1 MNLGS
6 KNELKRVFFDDRT
19 KKSNIFE
26 TSTFFKSMKLIGLLF
41 LLIVFSNFASTQV
54 GMGKWRMHVS
64 PYEAL
69 DVVEGNKTVYAA
81 LSKGLLEY
89 DIESGEQSLRTAADY
104 LSDISPTALGYDLNS
119 KTVLIGYENGNLDF
133 LQDERITNLP
143 AILQSSINGVKRINS
158 IVCKGNNAYLATG
171 FGIVVINLQKREVRD
186 TYNPTPMDESILDI
200 TFLNDSIYALTESGL
215 YVGVESNDFLADPS
229 QWSQVSSVI
238 DYSASGIY
246 NSIEAYENTLFLGY
260 NDQLY
265 GSDTLFRLV
274 GNQWEV
280 FLDEIELNGLNVS
293 NNLLLASLEGGVV
306 VFESNLTAQQT
317 IYQYEN
323 TSFPRPNNAIFD
335 GENFYISDN
344 TYGLV
349 KAKNAFESSQIIF
362 EGPLF
367 NLAYR
372 ADWNNGKL
380 AVAAGGNSG
389 TSPAF
394 LQEGGYTM
402 QDEEWISVNPNNQ
415 PILQGKNIW
424 DFISVSVN
432 PSDIEEVA
440 FGTYSELPLVIMKNG
455 AITDTFGYSN
465 SLLTSLSGSG
475 TTGVAKITDVCFDN
489 NSNLW
494 IANAESERPLKVR
507 DENGTWFDFDLG
519 NQVKNKGTR
528 RLVIDDNDIKWMAID
543 GVGLVAFDHGE
554 NIDDASDDRYKVFTT
569 SVNSGDLPTSTIDA
583 IAVDFDNNIWIGT
596 PEGMR
601 VLYNSS
607 NVFDASPGD
616 YNFQKLLI
624 EFGENVEIVL
634 GTTQITDIEIDG
646 ANRKW
651 IATANSGAFLL
662 EPDGLDVVEN
672 FTSENSPLLNNNI
685 LDITIDQNNGEVY
698 FVTNDGLIS
707 YRSDASQGD
716 NNYTNV
722 NVFPNPVRPDYFG
735 PVTIQ
740 GIAYNSD
747 VKITDM
753 AGNLVFQTTSNGGT
767 ATWNGRT
774 LQGERVQTGVY
785 LIWTSIDNQDVKGRK
800 VGKVVFIN

>member
-1 MNLGS
+1 
-6 KNELKRVFFDDRT
+6 
-19 KKSNIFE
+19 
-26 TSTFFKSMKLIGLLF
+26 MKLTVFLITLLGISSLAF
-41 LLIVFSNFASTQV
+41 NQV
-54 GMGKWRMHVS
+54 GMGKWRMHIS
-64 PYEAL
+64 PYEAI
-69 DVVEGNKTVYAA
+69 DVVKGNNTVYAA
-81 LSKGLLEY
+81 LSRGLMEY
-89 DIESGEQSLRTAADY
+89 DIESGEQTLRTAADY

-119 KTVLIGYENGNLDF
+119 QTVLIGYENGNLDF

-143 AILQSSINGVKRINS
+143 AIVQSSINGIKRINA
-158 IVCKGNNAYLATG
+158 IVCKGDNAYLATG
-171 FGIVVINLQKREVRD
+171 FGIVVINLQKREVKD
-186 TYNPTPMDESILDI
+186 TYNPTSLEESILDI

-215 YVGVESNDFLADPS
+215 YIGAESNNFLADPS
-229 QWSQVSSVI
+229 QWTQVSSVI
-238 DYSASGIY
+238 DYSSSGTY
-246 NSIEAYENTLFLGY
+246 NSVEAYENNLFLSY
-260 NDQLY
+260 NDELY
-265 GSDTLFRLV
+265 SSDTLFMLT

-280 FLDEIELNGLNVS
+280 FLDEIEINGLNIS
-293 NNLLLASLEGGVV
+293 NNLLLVSAEGGVI
-306 VFESNLTAQQT
+306 VFESDLTEQQT

-323 TSFPRPNNAIFD
+323 TVFPSPNNAVFD
-335 GENFYISDN
+335 GEDFYISDRV
-344 TYGLV
+344 YGFV
-349 KAKNAFESSQIIF
+349 RAKNAFESSRIIF

-380 AVAAGGNSG
+380 AVVAGGDNG
-389 TSPAF
+389 TSPVF
-394 LQEGGYTM
+394 RKEGGYTM
-402 QDEEWISVNPNNQ
+402 EDEKWVSVNPNNQ

-432 PSDIEEVA
+432 PSNTEEVA
-440 FGTYSELPLVIMKNG
+440 FGTYSELPLVIMNGG
-455 AITDTFGYSN
+455 AITDTFGYFN
-465 SLLTSLSGSG
+465 SLLTSLVGSGSSG
-475 TTGVAKITDVCFDN
+475 NAKITDVTFDD

-494 IANAESERPLKVR
+494 VANSESDKPLKVR
-507 DENGTWFDFDLG
+507 DENGAWFDFDLG
-519 NQVKNKGTR
+519 NQVKNKGTG
-528 RLVIDDNDIKWMAID
+528 RLVIDNNDVKWMAID

-569 SVNSGDLPTSTIDA
+569 SVNNGALPTSTVEA

-607 NVFDASPGD
+607 NVFDASPGE

-651 IATANSGAFLL
+651 IATANSGVFLL
-662 EPDGLDVVEN
+662 DPDGLNVVEN

-685 LDITIDQNNGEVY
+685 LDLTIDQNNGEVY
-698 FVTNDGLIS
+698 FVTNEGLIS
-707 YRSDASQGD
+707 YRSDASEGD
-716 NNYTNV
+716 NDYTNV

-747 VKITDM
+747 VKITDIS
-753 AGNLVFQTTSNGGT
+753 GNLVYQTTSNGGT
-767 ATWNGRT
+767 ATWDGQT

-785 LIWTSIDNQDVKGRK
+785 LIWTSIDDQDVKGRK